1 MAGTDER
8 VFLVFGAGDQEEE
21 EVELT
26 QAVNDVMILMAPW
39 TSNVSNRLRNRVRNG
54 AIIGASEAVVHDR
67 LVRGESTI
75 PRFVRREA
83 APPATP

>member
-1 MAGTDER
+1 MAGANER
-8 VFLVFGAGDQEEE
+8 VFLVFGTGDQEE

-26 QAVNDVMILMAPW
+26 QAVNDVMILMQPW
-39 TSNVSNRLRNRVRNG
+39 TSKVSYRLLNRVRNG

-67 LVRGESTI
+67 LVRGETTI

-83 APPATP
+83 SPPSAQ

>member
-8 VFLVFGAGDQEEE
+8 VFLVFGAGDQEE

-39 TSNVSNRLRNRVRNG
+39 TSNVSNRLRNRGRNG

>member
-1 MAGTDER
+1 MAGTNER
-8 VFLVFGAGDQEEE
+8 VFLVFGVGGQEE

-26 QAVNDVMILMAPW
+26 QAVNDVMALMAPW
-39 TSNVSNRLRNRVRNG
+39 TTNVSHRLRNRVRNG

-75 PRFVRREA
+75 PRFIRREA
-83 APPATP
+83 SPPAAP